1 MPLSK
6 LTIALGASLVMS
18 LTAACRST
26 PAPGAGTSS
35 SAKASDN
42 AWAIVDG
49 REISRD
55 DVERAYRRLR
65 DASQPLSDEEA
76 TTAKLTLLNDLI
88 LQDILMARARELKV
102 EVPEK
107 ELDTAYAEAKKN
119 ITDEAFQKELTQ
131 RGLTASDMRENLRRE
146 LLTQKLIEQEVGAK
160 ISVSAQEVSDFFIA
174 NREQFNVP
182 EEAYHI
188 AQIAITP
195 VRDPQVV
202 NRTGDDATTPQAAAA
217 KAAMLMGRLKE
228 GASFGD
234 LAMDYSEDPES
245 TPRGGDLG
253 FVPLSRL
260 KQAPPQLRDAV
271 LKKAPGSV
279 NWVVGTNGGHTL
291 VLVVAHE
298 LAGQRDLSTPGMRD
312 RITDAL
318 RGRKEQLLR
327 AAYLT
332 NIRGEAQV
340 VNLLAKRLVES
351 QGKMPSLMPS
361 APAAK

>member
-6 LTIALGASLVMS
+6 LTVALGALVAVSLS
-18 LTAACRST
+18 AACRST
-26 PAPGAGTSS
+26 PAPGASS
-35 SAKASDN
+35 SAAKVSDN
-42 AWAIVDG
+42 AWATVDG
-49 REISRD
+49 REITRD
-55 DVERAYRRLR
+55 DVERAYKRLR
-65 DASQPLSDEEA
+65 DVSQPLSDEEA
-76 TTAKLTLLNDLI
+76 TTAKLSLLNDLI
-88 LQDILMARARELKV
+88 IQDILMARARQLKV
-102 EVPEK
+102 DVPEK

-119 ITDEAFQKELTQ
+119 ITDEAFQQELTK

-146 LLTQKLIEQEVGAK
+146 LLTQKVIEQEVGAK

-174 NREQFNVP
+174 NQAQFNVP

-195 VRDPQVV
+195 VRDAQVA

-228 GASFGD
+228 GAAFSD

-253 FVPLSRL
+253 FVPMSRL

-279 NWVVGTNGGHTL
+279 NWVVGTNGSHTI

-298 LAGQRDLSTPGMRD
+298 LAGQRDLSTPGIRD
-312 RITDAL
+312 RITEAL

-332 NIRGEAQV
+332 NVRGEAQV

-351 QGKMPSLMPS
+351 QGKMPSLMPT
-361 APAAK
+361 APAGK